1 MRLFCAT
8 KHAEAIKDCCG
19 RGRDAV
25 VVVEGGG
32 GMIVMT
38 FNRVHPPW
46 LLVTSLPM
54 REGMWGR
61 VRITMGITFT
71 YTHRAQSM
79 FTFYYRKVAEV
90 R

>member
-25 VVVEGGG
+25 VEGGF
-32 GMIVMT
+32 VMT
-38 FNRVHPPW
+38 FNRMHPPW

-71 YTHRAQSM
+71 CTHTLQS
-79 FTFYYRKVAEV
+79 AEHV
-90 R
+90 YFLLS